1 MLVIAS
7 RGALFGPQL
16 PTQLPWD
23 IFASNNYIRNPVG
36 VFVGDN
42 YLRDHRGG

>member
-16 PTQLPWD
+16 PTQLPWE
-23 IFASNNYIRNPVG
+23 IFASNNYIHNPV
-36 VFVGDN
+36 VAFVGAN
-42 YLRDHRGG
+42 YPRDHPGG